1 MNSSVRRASA
11 ASSGPALR
19 VRRVAAGRNGR
30 DPRKSMGIELNR
42 LRSLFREIV
51 ENYAT
56 KVEGEIAQ
64 LQEVMQE
71 NGGDREEGIQAML
84 TSIRQLKVKPEKG
97 RRRDLKRIH
106 DLVQEMRRL
115 TEAW

>member
-1 MNSSVRRASA
+1 M
-11 ASSGPALR
+11 
-19 VRRVAAGRNGR
+19 
-30 DPRKSMGIELNR
+30 DIELNR
-42 LRSLFREIV
+42 LRSLFREVV
-51 ENYAT
+51 ENYTT
-56 KVEGEIAQ
+56 KVEGDIAQ
-64 LQEVMQE
+64 LHEVIGEQGDE
-71 NGGDREEGIQAML
+71 GDREETVRAML